1 MKLSVFKQ
9 KLAQKG
15 YALLLAMCF
24 AGVSLMLLSST
35 MSWTASGSKVT
46 ERNNVYNRA
55 IAAAEAGTE
64 SVIARM
70 DRDFINQS
78 LNYANLGAYRAVTP
92 NNFVTNG
99 WADDYEFSD
108 NNGRINQANLTTPG
122 TNISYNIDP
131 QLPGLYGISLPCRVT
146 SAAKRLGTGSYDVA
160 AAVQQDFQLATIP
173 IFQFEAF
180 YTMDLEIN
188 PGPIMAITGKVHGN
202 RDLYLAPQA
211 GLEFYDA
218 VEAVGRI
225 KFDRMINDPQYGSTK
240 VMPVFDSTHTEKVS
254 TLSLPI
260 GTNNSPTEVV
270 KVLDI
275 PPASEDPHSP
285 MGAQRYYNK
294 VDLIVTVTPTTVSV
308 RSGLWS
314 PGIGVI
320 PDATNSVPN
329 SYSFIQ
335 TNATFKDSREGK
347 MTIVTDFDVGAF
359 KRWLTN
365 WSGTNLNARA
375 VAIMNHQ
382 LNSVYVQDQR
392 TAPGKLTVVRV
403 INGQQLPTAGLT
415 VATALPIYVQGHYNV
430 TDLTPGSHNTT
441 VTKPASLAG
450 DSVTVLSGAWNDNNS
465 TLGVTSRKAVTTT
478 INAAFLAGIVPT
490 GLYGGV
496 KHYSGGLENF
506 PRFMEDW
513 GGVTFTYNGS
523 MVVMFPSRYATN
535 FWISPGSSAPSYYQA
550 PNRQWAFDRNFL
562 DPQKLPPVTP
572 NVLKLIRGQYTTVA
586 ANVP

>member
-1 MKLSVFKQ
+1 MKAAVLRKKV
-9 KLAQKG
+9 AEKG
-15 YALLLAMCF
+15 YALLLAMFF
-24 AGVSLMLLSST
+24 AGISLMLLSST
-35 MSWTASGSKVT
+35 LSWSASGSKVT

-55 IAAAEAGTE
+55 VAAAEAGTE
-64 SVIARM
+64 AVIARM

-92 NNFVTNG
+92 MNFVTNG

-108 NNGRINQANLTTPG
+108 NNGHINQANLTTPG

-146 SAAKRLGTGSYDVA
+146 SAAKRFGTPGYDVA

-225 KFDRMINDPQYGSTK
+225 HFDRMANDPQYGSTK

-254 TLSLPI
+254 SLSLPI
-260 GTNNSPTEVV
+260 GTNNAPSEVI

-294 VDLIVTVTPTTVSV
+294 VDLIVSVTSANVSV
-308 RSGLWS
+308 RAGLWN
-314 PGIGVI
+314 PGVGVL
-320 PDATNSVPN
+320 PDVTNTVPN
-329 SYSFIQ
+329 TYSFIQ

-347 MTIVTDFDVGAF
+347 MTILTDFNVGAF

-365 WSGTNLNARA
+365 WGTNLNGQA
-375 VAIMNHQ
+375 VARLNHQ
-382 LNSVYVQDQR
+382 LNSVYVQDTR
-392 TAPGKLTVVRV
+392 SVSGKLTVVRV
-403 INGQQLPTAGLT
+403 INGQQLPPAGLT

-430 TDLTPGSHNTT
+430 TDLTPGSHNTSA
-441 VTKPASLAG
+441 TKPASLVG
-450 DSVTVLSGAWNDNNS
+450 DAVTVLSSAWNDTNS
-465 TLGVTSRKAVTTT
+465 TLGVTSRRAVNTTV
-478 INAAFLAGIVPT
+478 NAAFLAGIVPT
-490 GLYGGV
+490 TNVAGV

-513 GGVTFTYNGS
+513 SGITFTYNGS
-523 MVVMFPSRYATN
+523 MVVMFPSRYAAS
-535 FWISPGSSAPSYYQA
+535 FWISPGSTAPSYYQA